1 MEEKVKEIITSA
13 MEVFLR
19 LGFKNVSMDDMAKE
33 LRMSKKTLYKYF
45 SDKHDLVKQVIA
57 MGIEMDRCE
66 IQGSITKADNAIEEL
81 LGITE
86 HISVKMKQ
94 VHPSIFFEL
103 EKYYPESW
111 ALFQEFR
118 ESFTCTCMLDNVNRG
133 ISEGLYSDNL
143 NADVV
148 AQFFIQILDSVF
160 KQSSQPDQQL
170 SFVELHRTAVLYHL
184 NSITNNRGKTYLEKK
199 IINNSAN

>member
-1 MEEKVKEIITSA
+1 MEEKVKEIIASA
-13 MEVFLR
+13 TEVFLR
-19 LGFKNVSMDDMAKE
+19 FGFKNVSMDDMAKE

-45 SDKHDLVKQVIA
+45 SDKNDLVKQVIA
-57 MGIEMDRCE
+57 MGIEMDRRE
-66 IQGSITKADNAIEEL
+66 IQGSIIKADNAIEEL
-81 LGITE
+81 LGVTE
-86 HISVKMKQ
+86 HIAVKMKQ

-133 ISEGLYSDNL
+133 ISEGLYGDNL
-143 NADVV
+143 KADVV

-184 NSITNNRGKTYLEKK
+184 NSITNNKGKIYLENK

>member
-1 MEEKVKEIITSA
+1 MEEKVKEIIVSA

-45 SDKHDLVKQVIA
+45 SDKNDLVKQVIA

-81 LGITE
+81 LGVTE

-111 ALFQEFR
+111 VLFQEFR
-118 ESFTCTCMLDNVNRG
+118 ELFTCTCMLDNLHRG
-133 ISEGLYSDNL
+133 IKEELYRD
-143 NADVV
+143 
-148 AQFFIQILDSVF
+148 ILDSVF
-160 KQSSQPDQQL
+160 KQSLDVNQQL
-170 SFVELHRTAVLYHL
+170 SFVELHKSAVIYHL
-184 NSITNNRGKTYLEKK
+184 YSITNETGKTYLENK